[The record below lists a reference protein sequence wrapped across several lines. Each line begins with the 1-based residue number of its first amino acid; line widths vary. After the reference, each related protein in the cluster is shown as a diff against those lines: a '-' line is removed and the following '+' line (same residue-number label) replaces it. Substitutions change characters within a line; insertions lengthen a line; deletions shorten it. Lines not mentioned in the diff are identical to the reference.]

1 MNILTMNQN
10 VFGSSFETT
19 KRNNF
24 TENAISSE
32 LIIPDSAVE
41 LSYEEMEYVDGGQQ
55 INNAVLGLMID
66 GALIVIGAAVA
77 MYSAQA
83 SALISKGIRLFRGIY
98 DKAINTLAN
107 IINSVAI
114 YFGVPLFGAQLGLAT
129 IIGSALLLTPGMLIA
144 TVIDWAQDRK
154 VDGYVRF

>member
-19 KRNNF
+19 RRTNF
-24 TENAISSE
+24 TENAINSE

-41 LSYEEMEYVDGGQQ
+41 LGYEEMEYIDGGQQ